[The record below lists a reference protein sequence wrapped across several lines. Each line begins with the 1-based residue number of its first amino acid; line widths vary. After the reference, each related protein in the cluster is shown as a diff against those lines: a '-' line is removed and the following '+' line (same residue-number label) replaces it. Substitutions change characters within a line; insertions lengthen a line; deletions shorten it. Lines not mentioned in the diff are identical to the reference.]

1 MIEYRIFIDESGTVE
16 WSDNESFVDYDER
29 DFRVGERIRINDERY
44 VVEAVNRLT
53 LNTRNLL
60 VKKLN

>member
-1 MIEYRIFIDESGTVE
+1 MIEYRIFIDERGTVE
-16 WSDNESFVDYDER
+16 WSDNESFVDHDER
-29 DFRVGERIRINDERY
+29 DFLVGERICVGGERY

-53 LNTRNLL
+53 PVVRNLL